1 MTVMSGVEARF
12 CRSAPWRGFARH
24 VVLPWALRDIS
35 LEGHGIEIGGGSG
48 AMAYE
53 LLRQQPHLEL
63 TMTDLDPAMV
73 SAARNRLDA
82 FGPRAAVVL
91 GDATD
96 LDFQTDSFDF
106 ACSWLMLHHTMRWE
120 SVLSELVRVV
130 RPGGTIIGYDLAAT
144 GLASVIHR
152 VDRSA
157 HRLIR
162 PGELLETLRR
172 DSVVGCRATP
182 AVAGQVMRFSA
193 RVA

>member
-24 VVLPWALRDIS
+24 VVLPWALRDVS
-35 LEGHGIEIGGGSG
+35 FEGHGIEIGGGSG

-53 LLRQQPHLEL
+53 LLCQQPHLSL

-73 SAARNRLDA
+73 SAARKRLGP
-82 FGPRAAVVL
+82 FGSQASVVL
-91 GDATD
+91 DDATA
-96 LDFQTDSFDF
+96 LDFQADSFDF

-120 SVLSELVRVV
+120 TVLSELVRVV
-130 RPGGTIIGYDLAAT
+130 QPGGTVIGYDLAAT

-162 PGELLETLRR
+162 PVELLDDLEREPVADCRITL
-172 DSVVGCRATP
+172 GL
-182 AVAGQVMRFSA
+182 GGHVMRFSA
-193 RVA
+193 GVA